1 MGKPRMI
8 GLPGK
13 YTPNA
18 RMETRHKKAYYQ
30 KNRKEAGE
38 KNGSGKTGSVPQS
51 V

>member
-1 MGKPRMI
+1 MI

-18 RMETRHKKAYYQ
+18 RMDTRHKKAHYQ
-30 KNRKEAGE
+30 KNRKETGL
-38 KNGSGKTGSVPQS
+38 KHGTGKPVPVPQS